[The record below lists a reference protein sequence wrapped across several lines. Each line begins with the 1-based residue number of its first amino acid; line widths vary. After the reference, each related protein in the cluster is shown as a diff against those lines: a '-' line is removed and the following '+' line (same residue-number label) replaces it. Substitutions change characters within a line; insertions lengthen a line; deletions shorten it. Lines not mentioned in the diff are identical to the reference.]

1 MVVHR
6 SDATQQRR
14 MASNHDEL
22 MAKLKLALPNCTV
35 DVFIGKDYDL
45 AQTIA
50 RFNEADVVIATH
62 GAALSFIPFIRPG
75 RAVIEIGYQKFG
87 PGRGMP
93 FPLSFYYAVA
103 VSVGVKYYF
112 SMGDGAYIGQT
123 KLDVDDVVQLATWAV
138 GNMTIWPMGSTSE
151 TTDLDTHV
159 LGA

>member
-1 MVVHR
+1 M
-6 SDATQQRR
+6 
-14 MASNHDEL
+14 
-22 MAKLKLALPNCTV
+22 
-35 DVFIGKDYDL
+35 
-45 AQTIA
+45 
-50 RFNEADVVIATH
+50 IATH

-112 SMGDGAYIGQT
+112 SIGDGAYIGQT

-138 GNMTIWPMGSTSE
+138 SAHIVVVLYCVVLCCVVLCCVVLCCTNIGTM
-151 TTDLDTHV
+151 LCCTHIV
-159 LGA
+159 PEPIPPHPISPCLIPHPSYLTLALGG